1 MAPEEGA
8 YDGRTVAERFREIA
22 DLMELLDHD
31 VRKAP
36 AYRRAAAAVERRAAE
51 LPELVRAGRATEIP
65 GVGPA
70 LARKAADILAT
81 GTCDLLERLRA
92 QVPEGVRRMLEL
104 RGLGPRSVAA
114 LWRAGID
121 EPEALAEAAA
131 GGRLR
136 ALPGFGPQ
144 KERALLEALR
154 LARPGSGLW
163 LGEAWTLGRRLAALL
178 GEAEGVLRV
187 EVAGAVRRAAE
198 QVERLDLVLGLA
210 GSAAGDGRPDVPE
223 PARRI
228 AEEAAAAAGIPVRLH
243 PACETAFGAVL
254 LAATGDEAH
263 LAALEPRL
271 RARGLELDAGGLRR
285 GTELLATPEEA
296 DAYAALGLPWIPA
309 ELRERPDVVESAAR
323 GALPRLIEAG
333 DLQGDLH
340 VHTAW
345 SDGRASLEAMAEA
358 AEARGYRYV
367 AITDHSPS
375 LRIANG
381 LDTARLKAQWEE
393 IARIQARHPAI
404 RLLRGSEVDV
414 LADGR
419 LDHDQEALAGLE
431 WVNASVHSRFSRDAS
446 EQNRRLRRAMEE
458 PATCAVAHPGGRR
471 LGLRAPYA
479 LDAERLIEDA
489 LELGVAL
496 EVNAS
501 PERLDLTWEQA
512 AAAHRAGV
520 TLVLSSDAHSPEGL
534 GALELGIRWAR
545 RAGLGPEAFLNA
557 QPLEAVLEHA
567 ARRRRGGADGAVRAR
582 V

>member
-1 MAPEEGA
+1 MVPEEGA

-22 DLMELLDHD
+22 DLMELLGHE

-81 GTCDLLERLRA
+81 GTCDLLERLRS

-104 RGLGPRSVAA
+104 RGLGPRTVAA
-114 LWRAGID
+114 LWQAGID
-121 EPEALAEAAA
+121 EPEVLAEAAA
-131 GGRLR
+131 GGCLR

-154 LARPGSGLW
+154 LARPGGGLW
-163 LGEAWTLGRRLAALL
+163 LGEAWALGRHLAARLR
-178 GEAEGVLRV
+178 EVPGVLRV

-198 QVERLDLVLGLA
+198 QVDRLDLVLALA
-210 GSAAGDGRPDVPE
+210 EGAAGDGRPALPE

-243 PACETAFGAVL
+243 PARATTFGAVL
-254 LAATGDEAH
+254 LAATGDEVH

-271 RARGLELDAGGLRR
+271 RPRGLALGADGLRR
-285 GTELLATPEEA
+285 GADLLATPEEA

-309 ELRERPDVVESAAR
+309 ELRERPEVVEAAER
-323 GALPRLIEAG
+323 GALPRLLEAG

-345 SDGRASLEAMAEA
+345 SDGRATLEAMAEA

-367 AITDHSPS
+367 AVTDHSPS
-375 LRIANG
+375 LRVAHG

-393 IARIQARHPAI
+393 MARVQARHPAL
-404 RLLRGSEVDV
+404 RLLRGAEVDI

-419 LDHDQEALAGLE
+419 LDHDEEALAGLE
-431 WVNASVHSRFSRDAS
+431 WVNASIHSRFSGGAA

-471 LGLRAPYA
+471 LGLRPPYA
-479 LDAERLIEDA
+479 LDFDRLVEDA
-489 LELGVAL
+489 RELGVAL

-501 PERLDLTWEQA
+501 PERLDLASEQA

-520 TLVLSSDAHSPEGL
+520 ALVLASDAHSPEGL
-534 GALELGIRWAR
+534 RALELGVAWAR

-557 QPLEAVLEHA
+557 QPLEAILEHA
-567 ARRRRGGADGAVRAR
+567 ARRRRTGGAPERPM
-582 V
+582 